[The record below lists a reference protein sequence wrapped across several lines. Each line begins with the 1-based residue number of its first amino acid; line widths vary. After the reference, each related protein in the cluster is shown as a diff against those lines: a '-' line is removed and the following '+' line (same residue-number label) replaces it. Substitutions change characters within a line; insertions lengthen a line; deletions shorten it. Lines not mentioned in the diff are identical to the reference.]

1 MSGIKDRLYKVNNRL
16 NFKWFGVFIVVVVL
30 TYLAHD
36 RILAWGLIPA
46 FNYLHG
52 LPYIGGG
59 IDWLLLY
66 GGAETWN
73 WHTISAVAISSIC
86 VLVFGYYWG
95 RHSIEVIEVNPE
107 LAPAVVTTPEP
118 AATPSSDVDA
128 KIAELTKEIEAMK
141 QEKAAT

>member
-1 MSGIKDRLYKVNNRL
+1 MSRIKEQLYKVNNRL
-16 NFKWFGVFIVVVVL
+16 NLKWFGVFIVVVAL

-46 FNYLHG
+46 FNYLHA
-52 LPYIGGG
+52 LPYIGNG

-73 WHTISAVAISSIC
+73 WHTISAVAISSII

-95 RHSIEVIEVNPE
+95 RHSIEIIEVNQPTPEKTPE
-107 LAPAVVTTPEP
+107 LEAPVTP
-118 AATPSSDVDA
+118 PSDTDA
-128 KIAELTKEIEAMK
+128 KIAELTKEVEDLKKA
-141 QEKAAT
+141 KAAE

>member
-1 MSGIKDRLYKVNNRL
+1 MSVIKEKLYKVNNRL
-16 NFKWFGVFIVVVVL
+16 NLKWFGVFIVVVAL

-52 LPYIGGG
+52 LPYIGGA
-59 IDWLLLY
+59 IDWLMLY

-73 WHTISAVAISSIC
+73 WHTISAVAISSVI

-95 RHSIEVIEVNPE
+95 RHSIEVIEVNKP
-107 LAPAVVTTPEP
+107 TPEP
-118 AATPSSDVDA
+118 TLDVPEKTVSETDKTIQELKDKVAAL
-128 KIAELTKEIEAMK
+128 EKE
-141 QEKAAT
+141 QKAAE